1 MQRKKAK
8 FSAVICCI
16 LVLQMCFSGFSW
28 GGRPAFAEPSAQAI
42 NIRFQSLDAMVPEEG
57 FADYGEAYGTRNG
70 LEYGWSKDNTGL
82 TVAGSVY
89 GSDNPD
95 TFIRVTG
102 EDLWEMK
109 LDNGGYE
116 VAVTVGDAVY
126 SGNTAISVE
135 HVTVSESVYLQAGQQ
150 YTYRQ
155 SIVVQDGRLTLEFGG
170 SPDTAIALRSISIT
184 PQLQAAAAVSGH
196 PRIIPPPEGRKTS
209 GNKILLSGESTNLY
223 NTPETIR
230 VPGLGEEIGRYMEE
244 QIKTIDEQIQTY
256 SAQSMDCM
264 NCDAA
269 ALQAKILQSS
279 TKPLIVRAGYL
290 NLDNSVT
297 FGSPEQPVLLIL
309 EGINTNRQLS
319 LTVYGSLIVKQGMN
333 ANTELT
339 LKILRNGTQG
349 EETGNLW
356 VKGDLHLNQNSTVQV
371 DNQFFSG
378 NLIYN
383 NGSLQVTAGRMLV
396 RDSMHINTTVEM
408 NVEQEMAIGQL
419 VSNNQ
424 TANLNVA
431 AGDLFVKGNVNVNN
445 HLSVQTGGWFAMG
458 GNLVANKKPL
468 IQTGNGGDGQ
478 TLLKF
483 AINGLKAEY
492 YSGSQ
497 FDGSTL
503 MKVDEQVKA
512 ETRPIL
518 PAAGFNDQDFSVRW
532 TGQLETKFNEEY
544 EVQLETRGPVKL
556 WINDQLLIDK
566 SAQPYYG
573 IPSGK
578 FLAEAGK
585 RYDIRIEYS
594 SGDGNP
600 LAVLYWQSSSQFREQ
615 VPSAQ
620 LFPFGVPTVAATA
633 TASDIS
639 LKWEPV
645 FQAGGYEVEV
655 DGVIHA
661 IGPEPKFVYAGLN
674 SGTSHS
680 YRVRANSAD
689 IIGEWSSLQSSW
701 TQPGVPG
708 NIRLESTSSSVTLAW
723 DMVQGAA
730 GYEIETYNTIKNVGS
745 ATQFTDT
752 ELNSNIQRTYR
763 VRAYNSSGF
772 GQWSPLV
779 AAITLPGIPANLRG
793 TSTDTALS
801 IAWDPVSGAAS
812 YDLEADGAL
821 VADIHAMKYVHAP
834 IEPSSAHTYRIRA
847 NNADGHSPWS
857 EALIVYAK
865 PSVPAH
871 VRTEAAK
878 TFITVYWDNASGAGG
893 FEIEV
898 DGAILPVGDALYYE
912 HKGLA
917 PNTEHS
923 YRVRAVNEH
932 IPGDWSPLKR
942 AITNPDTP
950 ADVQAVTVNSS
961 TINLTWDVVSG
972 AVGYEL
978 EVDGTII
985 PLDLNNTFRHT
996 NLQPNSTHTYRVR
1009 AWNSGGTGDWSPL
1022 VSKATGL
1029 GQPQNVSAQAS
1040 EHALLLS
1047 WNAVYGAVR
1056 YEVMADGER
1065 IEIEGVTQ
1073 YEHANLTP
1081 NSRHLYRVRAVN
1093 EWGAGDWSE
1102 TISSLTTLGTPRIT
1116 DVKSY
1121 SSSIHITWSEV
1132 TGAEAYELEA
1142 DGTVLSVGMATSY
1155 IHDGLSSNTSHAYR
1169 VRAVSAESAGEW
1181 SNWSTPATSSTT
1193 PGVPRNVTAVATANS
1208 IQLSWD
1214 RVMGAGHFDV
1224 EVDGQTVK
1232 GASTNSFIH
1241 EGLDPNTIH
1250 TYRVRSSGAGGTSPW
1265 SEKFTKT
1272 TIPELTIHVGQDT
1285 QFNFIFVVPRKTG
1298 ASERTVAVTF
1308 NQEELEV
1315 LDLSALTPEYELATG
1330 PIHDTNIIVT
1340 SYEPG
1345 RIVFKVYD
1353 TEQTMMNSIKF
1364 QAKTGEY
1371 SKISYV
1377 IE

>member
-1 MQRKKAK
+1 MQSKKARL
-8 FSAVICCI
+8 SASICCI

-28 GGRPAFAEPSAQAI
+28 VLRPAFAEPSSPSI
-42 NIRFQSLDAMVPEEG
+42 NIRFQSLDAGVPEDG

-70 LEYGWSKDNTGL
+70 MEYGWSKDNTGL

-89 GSDNPD
+89 DAEKPD

-102 EDLWEMK
+102 EDLWEIK

-150 YTYRQ
+150 YTYHQ
-155 SIVVQDGRLTLEFGG
+155 SVVVQDGFLTLGFGG

-184 PQLQAAAAVSGH
+184 PQMKAIAAVSGN
-196 PRIIPPPEGRKTS
+196 PRIIPPPEARKNA

-230 VPGLGEEIGRYMEE
+230 VLGLGEEIGRYMDE
-244 QIKTIDEQIQTY
+244 QIKMIDEQIQTY
-256 SAQSMDCM
+256 SAQSIDCT

-269 ALQAKILQSS
+269 ALQAKILQSA
-279 TKPLIVRAGYL
+279 TKPLVLRAGHI
-290 NLDNSVT
+290 NLDYSAT
-297 FGSPEQPVLLIL
+297 FGSPEHPVLLIL

-319 LTVYGSLIVKQGMN
+319 LTVYGSLIVKQSMN
-333 ANTELT
+333 ANTELA
-339 LKILRNGTQG
+339 LKILRTENQS

-356 VKGDLHLNQNSTVQV
+356 VSGNLHLNQNSTVQV
-371 DNQFFSG
+371 DSQLFSG

-383 NGSLQVTAGRMLV
+383 NGSLQVTADRILV
-396 RDSMHINTTVEM
+396 RDSMHINTSVEM
-408 NVEQEMAIGQL
+408 NVVQEMAIGQL

-431 AGDLFVKGNVNVNN
+431 VGDLFVKGNVSVNN
-445 HLSVQTGGWFAMG
+445 HLSVRTGGWFAMG

-468 IQTGNGGDGQ
+468 IQTGSGGEGQ

-497 FDGSTL
+497 FDGNRL

-544 EVQLETRGPVKL
+544 ELQLETRGPVKL
-556 WINDQLLIDK
+556 WINEQLLIDK

-600 LAVLYWQSSSQFREQ
+600 LAVLYWQSGSQIREQ

-620 LFPFGVPTVAATA
+620 LFPFGVPAIVATA
-633 TASDIS
+633 TESDIA

-645 FQAGGYEVEV
+645 FQADGYEVEV

-661 IGPEPKFVYAGLN
+661 IGPEPRFVYANLN

-689 IIGEWSSLQSSW
+689 IIGEWSALQSSW
-701 TQPGVPG
+701 TLPGVPG
-708 NIRLESTSSSVTLAW
+708 HILLESTSSTVSLAW
-723 DMVQGAA
+723 DIVQGAT

-752 ELNSNIQRTYR
+752 ELNPNIQRTYR

-801 IAWDPVSGAAS
+801 IAWDPVSGATS
-812 YDLEADGAL
+812 YDLEADGVL
-821 VADIHAMKYVHAP
+821 VTDIHAVKYVHAP

-847 NNADGHSPWS
+847 NNADGHSQWS

-871 VRTEAAK
+871 VRTENANTSIA
-878 TFITVYWDNASGAGG
+878 VYWDDASGADG
-893 FEIEV
+893 FEMEV
-898 DGAILPVGDALYYE
+898 DGAILPVGNALYYE

-942 AITNPDTP
+942 AITSPDTP
-950 ADVQAVTVNSS
+950 ADVQAITVNSS
-961 TINLTWDVVSG
+961 TIDLKWNVVSG

-978 EVDGTII
+978 EVDGTIV
-985 PLDLNNTFRHT
+985 PFDLNTTFRHT
-996 NLQPNSTHTYRVR
+996 GLQPNSAHTYRVR
-1009 AWNSGGTGDWSPL
+1009 AWNLGGTGDWSPL
-1022 VSKATGL
+1022 VSKTTGL
-1029 GQPQNVSAQAS
+1029 GQPQNVSVQTA
-1040 EHALLLS
+1040 EHALLIS
-1047 WNAVYGAVR
+1047 WDTVDGAVR
-1056 YEVMADGER
+1056 YELMADGER
-1065 IEIEGVTQ
+1065 ISIEGVKQ
-1073 YEHANLTP
+1073 YEHANLAP

-1093 EWGAGDWSE
+1093 DWGAGDWSE
-1102 TISSLTTLGTPRIT
+1102 TISSLTALGTPRIT
-1116 DVKSY
+1116 NVEPF

-1132 TGAEAYELEA
+1132 TGAVGYELDM
-1142 DGTVLSVGMATSY
+1142 DGTVLPVGMATSY
-1155 IHDGLSSNTSHAYR
+1155 IHDGLSSNTSYTYR
-1169 VRAVSAESAGEW
+1169 VRARSLEGIGEW
-1181 SNWSTPATSSTT
+1181 SNWSTLATRSTT
-1193 PGVPRNVTAVATANS
+1193 PAIPRNVMAVAATDS

-1214 RVMGAGHFDV
+1214 LVMGAGSFDV

-1232 GASTNSFIH
+1232 SVTTNTFIH

-1250 TYRVRSSGAGGTSPW
+1250 TYRVRSSGTGGTSPW
-1265 SEKFTKT
+1265 SEKLTKT
-1272 TIPELTIHVGQDT
+1272 TIPELTIQVGQDT

-1298 ASERTVAVTF
+1298 SSERTVTVTF

-1315 LDLSALTPEYELATG
+1315 LDLSSLTPEYELATG

-1353 TEQTMMNSIKF
+1353 TDQTMMNSIKF